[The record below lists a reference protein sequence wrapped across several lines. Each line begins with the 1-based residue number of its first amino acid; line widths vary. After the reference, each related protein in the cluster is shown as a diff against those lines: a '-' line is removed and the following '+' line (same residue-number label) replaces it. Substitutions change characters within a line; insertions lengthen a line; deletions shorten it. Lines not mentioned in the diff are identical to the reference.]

1 MSIMTKL
8 SDKQIEKYSRQIIID
23 SFGISGQ
30 KKIIGTKV
38 LIIGCGGL
46 GTSAAQ
52 YLSMAGIGKLG
63 LVDDDC
69 ITLSNLNRQ
78 TLFTEDDIGKKKV
91 EVLEKKIKNINPESS
106 IFKLKTRL
114 KRSNIKKTFSDYH
127 YILDCSDNFH
137 TRFLINEFCHK
148 MKRVLVTAAL
158 QNFDL
163 QAAIFK
169 SWEGINPCYE
179 CFFSSDNK
187 YPQDSCDQMGIVA
200 TVAGI
205 GGALQGQLLINNV
218 LNKQTNFSQ
227 IILFSGSK
235 IRMRKI
241 GFNKNQSCKI
251 CKSS

>member
-52 YLSMAGIGKLG
+52 YLSMAGIGNLG

-91 EVLEKKIKNINPESS
+91 EVLEKKNKKYKSRILNI
-106 IFKLKTRL
+106 
-114 KRSNIKKTFSDYH
+114 
-127 YILDCSDNFH
+127 
-137 TRFLINEFCHK
+137 
-148 MKRVLVTAAL
+148 
-158 QNFDL
+158 
-163 QAAIFK
+163 
-169 SWEGINPCYE
+169 
-179 CFFSSDNK
+179 
-187 YPQDSCDQMGIVA
+187 
-200 TVAGI
+200 
-205 GGALQGQLLINNV
+205 
-218 LNKQTNFSQ
+218 
-227 IILFSGSK
+227 
-235 IRMRKI
+235 
-241 GFNKNQSCKI
+241 
-251 CKSS
+251 